1 MVDRLWRV
9 LDGPL
14 AGLVPW
20 IVLAVFEGPGR
31 ILVVAVVALALSL
44 LFVVADLVRGRSLKL
59 LGLVDVGFFA
69 SLVVV
74 HFALGPGGEQWM
86 ETWVGELANIV
97 LVLIAA
103 GSMLAGVPFT
113 IQYAREQVA
122 EEYWQTPLFVRVN
135 YVITG
140 AWALAFLVAAVAGF
154 YGDTVLRESDNVWTG
169 WVIQT
174 AAMVGAIRFTGW
186 YPDFARAKATAV
198 EAN

>member
-20 IVLAVFEGPGR
+20 IVLAV
-31 ILVVAVVALALSL
+31 
-44 LFVVADLVRGRSLKL
+44 
-59 LGLVDVGFFA
+59 
-69 SLVVV
+69 
-74 HFALGPGGEQWM
+74 
-86 ETWVGELANIV
+86 
-97 LVLIAA
+97 